1 MRLHAEQDYWLQTHL
16 FRIFNNVFILPF
28 QRSEW
33 IHHPFSPLSLPTR
46 MQKRSRRG
54 TSRVPL
60 TPNHTWSGKRAPL
73 APASCRNSPGA
84 HLKVSQ
90 IHFYLFLSGMML

>member
-46 MQKRSRRG
+46 MQKHSRRG

-60 TPNHTWSGKRAPL
+60 TLNHTWSGKRAPKL
-73 APASCRNSPGA
+73 AAGTARVLTSRFPKFIS
-84 HLKVSQ
+84 
-90 IHFYLFLSGMML
+90 IYFYRG